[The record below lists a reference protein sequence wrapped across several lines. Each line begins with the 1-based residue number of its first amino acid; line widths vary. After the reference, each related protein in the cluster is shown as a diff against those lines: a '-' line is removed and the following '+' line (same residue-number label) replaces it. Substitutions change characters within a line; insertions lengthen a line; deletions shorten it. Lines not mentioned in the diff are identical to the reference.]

1 MAAASQQQS
10 LVPVS
15 ESDFLDQ
22 DMPIR
27 GQKYVCLSFLSPED
41 VIVQKQTYMVRQFL
55 GELSRDING
64 LFEGLK
70 QKFSGDEGVQDM
82 IKSLVDRYDYLSGD
96 EEMQSNFDVYC
107 ATHPELD
114 RDFHEKHSFQTSVRG
129 IKVRGSY
136 DTFPE
141 AENRVKQIRKF
152 DTKFHVYI
160 AEVGC
165 WCPWAPRPE
174 ELTDQVYAETQLNT
188 LMKGYQ
194 ENIARREEM
203 HEMRKKMF
211 TEASTSAVAKEED
224 KPSVP

>member
-1 MAAASQQQS
+1 MATSQQQS
-10 LVPVS
+10 LVPTS
-15 ESDFLDQ
+15 ETDFLDQ

-41 VIVQKQTYMVRQFL
+41 VIVQKQTFLVRKFL
-55 GELSRDING
+55 GQLSQDING
-64 LFEGLK
+64 LFDGLK
-70 QKFSGDEGVQDM
+70 QKFAGDEGVQDM
-82 IKSLVDRYDYLSGD
+82 VRSLADRYDYLTGD
-96 EEMQSNFDVYC
+96 DEMQSNYDVFC
-107 ATHPELD
+107 ATHPELE
-114 RDFHEKHSFQTSVRG
+114 REFHEQHSFQTSVRG
-129 IKVRGSY
+129 IKVRGCY

-152 DTKFHVYI
+152 DTKFHVYV

-174 ELTDQVYAETQLNT
+174 ELADQQYAETQLNT

-203 HEMRKKMF
+203 NEMRKKMF
-211 TEASTSAVAKEED
+211 TEAATTSEHKATE
-224 KPSVP
+224 